1 MDLVWSRVQ
10 MGIYGFRYKWVLGGQ
25 GSSKLKMGLRWS
37 RVYRKNQG
45 GTGRRVMQGCRVQM
59 GRTHE

>member
-25 GSSKLKMGLRWS
+25 GSSRLKMGLGWS
-37 RVYRKNQG
+37 RVYSKIQG
-45 GTGRRVMQGCRVQM
+45 GTGHVVQ
-59 GRTHE
+59 TSLSKAWPVPPE